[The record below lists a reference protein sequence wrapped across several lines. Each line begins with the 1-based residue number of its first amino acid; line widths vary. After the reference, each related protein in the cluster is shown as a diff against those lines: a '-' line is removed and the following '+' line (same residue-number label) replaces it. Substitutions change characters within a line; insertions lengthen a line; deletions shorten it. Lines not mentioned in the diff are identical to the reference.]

1 MLKLM
6 HFWLLGKFVGL
17 LNDRGPVWRVV
28 AALPLLALDAPWSGR
43 AIQMSSERAK
53 CFGAVAACH
62 QAACTIAAATAAIR
76 FQLQSILY
84 FAAVF

>member
-1 MLKLM
+1 MR
-6 HFWLLGKFVGL
+6 FWFLGKFVGL

-28 AALPLLALDAPWSGR
+28 AALPLLALDAPWGGR
-43 AIQMSSERAK
+43 VIQMSLVQAK
-53 CFGAVAACH
+53 CFGAVAVSR

>member
-1 MLKLM
+1 MR
-6 HFWLLGKFVGL
+6 FWLLGKFAGL
-17 LNDRGPVWRVV
+17 LNDREPVWQAA
-28 AALPLLALDAPWSGR
+28 AALPLLALDAPWCGR
-43 AIQMSSERAK
+43 TIQMFSERAK